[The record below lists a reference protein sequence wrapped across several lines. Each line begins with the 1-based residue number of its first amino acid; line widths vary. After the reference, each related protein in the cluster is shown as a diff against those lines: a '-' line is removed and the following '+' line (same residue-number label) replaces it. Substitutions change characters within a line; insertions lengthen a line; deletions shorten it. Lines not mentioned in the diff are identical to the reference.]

1 MVLENVCTTNVM
13 RFKALSVVQKDYIKA
28 VQFNKQV
35 ARRFLKERILLIMY
49 LLSYI
54 DIVPVNTWFNRGLI
68 GLVMG
73 FKA

>member
-49 LLSYI
+49 LL
-54 DIVPVNTWFNRGLI
+54 
-68 GLVMG
+68 
-73 FKA
+73 